1 MTDQRKIE
9 EAKRILEGLAQAEVF
24 HDGHRAKLTRAY
36 KPLLEAGK
44 TPEEAVMTWA
54 QALKRRKG
62 AA

>member
-9 EAKRILEGLAQAEVF
+9 EAKRILDRLARVEVF
-24 HDGHRAKLTRAY
+24 HDGHRAELTRAY
-36 KPLLEAGK
+36 KLLIAAGL
-44 TPEEAVMTWA
+44 TPKEAVRAWA